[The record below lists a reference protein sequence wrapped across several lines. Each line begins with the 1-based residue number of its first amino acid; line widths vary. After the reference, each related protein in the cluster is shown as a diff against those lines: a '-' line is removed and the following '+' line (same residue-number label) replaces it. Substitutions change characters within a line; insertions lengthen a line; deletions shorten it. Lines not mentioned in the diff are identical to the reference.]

1 MRILIVDDDE
11 MTCVVLRKWILEM
24 GFRSIDAVDIAE
36 SAERAM
42 EIAQNRRVDILMTDI
57 QMVNMNGLQLI
68 EAMKR
73 INGEMCSLIITAYAS
88 FDYAQKAIGLGVR
101 GFLLKP
107 LEREEIERTVTETLR
122 QMGCDSMAPLSSS
135 EDIVQWAKDYVRQH
149 IGDEVS
155 MAQVA
160 NELNLSYNYFSRLF
174 SHEAGITFS
183 AYVSQAKMEEAGRLL
198 KNGMKTTEVADRL
211 GYRSSQNFNRA
222 FFKYWRCT
230 PMEFKRR

>member
-24 GFRSIDAVDIAE
+24 HFRAVDAVDIAE
-36 SAERAM
+36 SAERAL

-57 QMVNMNGLQLI
+57 QMVNMDGLRLI

-73 INGEMCSLIITAYAS
+73 INGDLCSLIITAYAS
-88 FDYAQKAIGLGVR
+88 FDYAQRAIQLGVR

-107 LEREEIERTVTETLR
+107 LEREEIEKTVSETLR
-122 QMGCDSMAPLSSS
+122 QMGCDEEHPPVSA
-135 EDIVQWAKDYVRQH
+135 DDVVQWAKDYVRQH
-149 IGDEVS
+149 ISDEVN

-174 SHEAGITFS
+174 SREAGITFS
-183 AYVSQAKMEEAGRLL
+183 NYISQAKMEEAGRLL
-198 KNGMKTTEVADRL
+198 KTGMKTTEVAERL
-211 GYRSSQNFNRA
+211 GYQSAQNLNRA
-222 FFKYWRCT
+222 FIKYWGCT